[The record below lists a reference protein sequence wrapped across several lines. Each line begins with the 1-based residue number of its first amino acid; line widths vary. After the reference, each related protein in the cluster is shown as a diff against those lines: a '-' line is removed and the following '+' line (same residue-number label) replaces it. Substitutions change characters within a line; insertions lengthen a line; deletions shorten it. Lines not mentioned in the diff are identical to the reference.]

1 VIDLRRLRSLRFE
14 AWTTA
19 LIVAVGLGLGS
30 LGAYATASPR
40 APSSAPSAPRIVA
53 GRTATLAP
61 PIASAPSPFLRLAP
75 LRICNVNSR
84 ECLEL
89 GLYDHAGNVDE
100 SHASRIDALLGATR
114 SDEIHVAKLDRRV
127 LQLVYRAAYHFRAER
142 VDVVSAY
149 RKPRRRHQ
157 SPHARGVAIDFK
169 LPDVL
174 AATLAA
180 YLRTLPRVGVGL
192 YTHPRTQ
199 YVHLDAREHSYHWL
213 DASPP
218 RRTWRERSLHTRGL
232 ESLDQSYTRALDW
245 PEGMTPP

>member
-1 VIDLRRLRSLRFE
+1 VIGLPRLRSLRFE

-19 LIVAVGLGLGS
+19 VIVVAGLGVGS
-30 LGAYATASPR
+30 LGAYAMAPPR
-40 APSSAPSAPRIVA
+40 APPSAPSAAAIVEA
-53 GRTATLAP
+53 RAATLAP
-61 PIASAPSPFLRLAP
+61 PIARAPSPFSRLAP

-89 GLYDHAGNVDE
+89 GLYDGEGRVDE
-100 SHASRIDALLGATR
+100 SQASRIDALLRDGRRDAV
-114 SDEIHVAKLDRRV
+114 DVAKLDRRV

-149 RKPRRRHQ
+149 RKPRRRHEG
-157 SPHARGVAIDFK
+157 PHTRGVAIDFK
-169 LPDVL
+169 LPGVL

-218 RRTWRERSLHTRGL
+218 QRTWRERSLHTRGL
-232 ESLDQSYTRALDW
+232 EGLDQSYTRALDW
-245 PEGMTPP
+245 PEGMPPP